1 MGEDI
6 GSTLK
11 DDAPQSTSRE
21 DASWASRLKSSVL
34 MAAGIAGALA
44 GLWFF
49 LSVFAG
55 WGLVVVAT
63 GSMAPALP
71 AGAVA
76 VTVPVGA
83 AQLEVGDIVTV
94 PRQGTPP
101 TITHRVVAIHRVGVD
116 SEARDLVLRGDANS
130 LGDPHPYRVTEAA
143 RTAVIV
149 PHLGALLWQLRS
161 PGALAIGTFLV
172 AGLVIWAFWPGGH
185 RPEDAGPS

>member
-11 DDAPQSTSRE
+11 DAPQATSRE

-55 WGLVVVAT
+55 WGLVVIAT
-63 GSMAPALP
+63 GSMAPAMP
-71 AGAVA
+71 AGAIA

-83 AQLEVGDIVTV
+83 SQLEVGDIVTV

-101 TITHRVVAIHRVGVD
+101 TITHRVVAIHRVGVE

-130 LGDPHPYRVTEAA
+130 LDDPHSYRVTEAE
-143 RTAVIV
+143 RTIITV
-149 PHLGALLWQLRS
+149 PYLGALVWQLRS
-161 PGALAIGTFLV
+161 PVALAGGTLIV
-172 AGLVIWAFWPGGH
+172 SGLVIWAFWPGGH
-185 RPEDAGPS
+185 RQREAGPS

>member
-6 GSTLK
+6 GSTLLG
-11 DDAPQSTSRE
+11 APRAASRE
-21 DASWASRLKSSVL
+21 AASGASRLRSSVL
-34 MAAGIAGALA
+34 VVAGVAGGLAA
-44 GLWFF
+44 LWFL
-49 LSVFAG
+49 LSLFAG

-63 GSMAPALP
+63 GSMAPAMP
-71 AGAVA
+71 AGAIA

-101 TITHRVVAIHRVGVD
+101 TITHRVVAIHRVGGD
-116 SEARDLVLRGDANS
+116 PAARDLVLRGDANS
-130 LGDPHPYRVTEAA
+130 LDDPHPYRVTEAA
-143 RTAVIV
+143 RTIVTV

-161 PGALAIGTFLV
+161 PVALAIGTLLV
-172 AGLVIWAFWPGGH
+172 ACLVIWAFWPGGH